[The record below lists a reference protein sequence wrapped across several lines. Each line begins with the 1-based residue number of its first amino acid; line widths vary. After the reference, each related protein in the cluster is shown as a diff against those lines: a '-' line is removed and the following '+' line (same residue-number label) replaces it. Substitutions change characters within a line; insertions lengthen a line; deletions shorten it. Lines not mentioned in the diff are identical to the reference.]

1 MSENYGL
8 DYTKVSH
15 TSLLEDWNNRV
26 LSDPRYKNLS
36 HASIYSYLQE
46 FMAGIM
52 DMTNYYIQRTAEENY
67 LDTAKL
73 DSSIIKLCHNLGYQ
87 PKRPVPARANISI
100 NLNGPLPSNLKEGDT
115 IWLNNKSLSFQFNG
129 LNYLLDAC
137 YSYRLTAGDIQNG
150 RSPSWTKK
158 IMYAVNGYEVQKDSY
173 IELRGNVSAVDRT
186 KLKEIG
192 IFQGKLTT
200 VEIDPITYSNQVG
213 YAFQE
218 YDIDD
223 LKFSNYFGTRDPFAY
238 KDKVYNPI
246 YGLCKIGI
254 GQDEKSAFLDGHL
267 FSIRDDAVELDPDIA
282 KKDEKDPQL
291 RIVAITSNPDK
302 TAKISFGNGIETVPG
317 LTSTTDKIYVQ
328 YLQTDGSDSN
338 FPDSSQSQI
347 RPEGKI
353 YASGDGRIV
362 NVSNNVTFLLESDLA
377 GGIDFESANS
387 MKINAKLFF
396 ASNMKLITLPDW
408 EAYLSTLV
416 DPIVVRN
423 AVAFGENQLD
433 DKANEHN
440 PGTTNLI
447 AYSILSDIY
456 RYANGRYKPINVFDS
471 NEDLTRLFLY
481 HDKQTYLDHLIDFV
495 KLICNPHQ
503 FCEEQ
508 EADNST
514 FGGYCKKIR
523 DDTEDR
529 TMMNSE
535 VVSIPPI
542 FHYFDV
548 VGNVIVDRHADMA
561 TFKEELENSIY
572 KWLSENTTF
581 GTKIY
586 KTDISKKILER
597 PEARGAN
604 IDIKVS
610 SWIMGVPETHSWEGS
625 VISTNRNVLILPRFD
640 FMGIDCSE
648 VFYDLQ
654 EKNIKINVP
663 EIGKADA
670 FSKVFLVEQD
680 GVSVDNE
687 KIYISLDRNITDSP
701 GSIELENEGGI
712 GSIATGSNV
721 FYDIV
726 FQVDSFDSEGNIT
739 SVDGNLRGCISNWIS
754 PKTSVSSTNA
764 RPISLPYQI
773 SMFKDYLK
781 DGKKTILNDGF
792 TIRKETFLRKGA
804 NDTGIIDS
812 LSENSLYYALKDA
825 IKRND
830 TVKYKNSDVVNTNYK
845 SIDIDLV
852 EENFRYFYPILK
864 PILDD
869 NVLDDNNNIVNYGSE
884 REIPVLRLQLRYT
897 YA

>member
-26 LSDPRYKNLS
+26 LSDPRYENLS

-46 FMAGIM
+46 FIAGIM

-100 NLNGPLPSNLKEGDT
+100 NLHGPLPSNLREGDT
-115 IWLNNKSLSFQFNG
+115 IWLNNKNLSFQFNG

-137 YSYRLTAGDIQNG
+137 YSYRLTGRDIQDG

-158 IMYAVNGYEVQKDSY
+158 IMYAVNGYEIQKDSY

-200 VEIDPITYSNQVG
+200 VEIDPVTYSNQVG

-223 LKFSNYFGTRDPFAY
+223 LKFSNYFGPRDPFAY

-254 GQDEKSAFLDGHL
+254 GQDEKSAFLDSHL
-267 FSIRDDAVELDPDIA
+267 FRIRDDAVELDPDIA

-328 YLQTDGSDSN
+328 YLQSDGSDSN
-338 FPDSSQSQI
+338 FPDSAQSQI

-353 YASGDGRIV
+353 YASGDGRIL
-362 NVSNNVTFLLESDLA
+362 NVSNNITFLLESDLA
-377 GGIDFESANS
+377 GGIDFESAKS
-387 MKINAKLFF
+387 MKINAKLFY
-396 ASNMKLITLPDW
+396 ASNMKLISLPDW
-408 EAYLSTLV
+408 KAYLSTLV
-416 DPIVVRN
+416 EPIVVRN

-456 RYANGRYKPINVFDS
+456 RYANGRYKPINVFDE
-471 NEDLTRLFLY
+471 NEDLSRLFLY

-495 KLICNPHQ
+495 KLICTPHQ

-523 DDTEDR
+523 EDTEDR

-610 SWIMGVPETHSWEGS
+610 SWIMGEPEKHEWSGS
-625 VISTNRNVLILPRFD
+625 VLSSNHDVLKLPRFD
-640 FMGIDCSE
+640 FAGNDCSE
-648 VFYDLQ
+648 VFFDLTQ
-654 EKNIKINVP
+654 KNIKINVP
-663 EIGKADA
+663 KIGNTDS
-670 FSKVFLVEQD
+670 FSKTFLVSDE
-680 GVSVDNE
+680 GVSVDDNY
-687 KIYISLDRNITDSP
+687 IYVKLDRDILQAP
-701 GSIELENEGGI
+701 GSGGESSGGI
-712 GSIATGSNV
+712 GTSFEQSVYYEIE
-721 FYDIV
+721 FE
-726 FQVDSFDSEGNIT
+726 VDSFQSEGNLEA
-739 SVDGNLRGCISNWIS
+739 VDLSLRMLIGIWLTAGRKSEG
-754 PKTSVSSTNA
+754 TTD
-764 RPISLPYQI
+764 RPIHLPYKI
-773 SMFKDYLK
+773 EYKDTYKEDNLVLLDVEK
-781 DGKKTILNDGF
+781 A
-792 TIRKETFLRKGA
+792 IRDEEFARIGA
-804 NDTGIIDS
+804 NNTSIVFG
-812 LSENSLYYALKDA
+812 LNENSLYYYLKES
-825 IKRND
+825 IN
-830 TVKYKNSDVVNTNYK
+830 TVGLGH
-845 SIDIDLV
+845 IDLETV
-852 EENFRYFYPILK
+852 EENFQYFYPILK
-864 PILDD
+864 PIFDD
-869 NVLDDNNNIVNYGSE
+869 NVLDDNNNIVNYGSD
-884 REIPVLRLQLRYT
+884 RDIPVLRLQLRYT

>member
-416 DPIVVRN
+416 EPIVVRN

-433 DKANEHN
+433 DNANEHN

-561 TFKEELENSIY
+561 VFKEELENSIY

-610 SWIMGVPETHSWEGS
+610 SWILGEPEKHEWSGS
-625 VISTNRNVLILPRFD
+625 VLSANRDVLTLPRFD
-640 FMGIDCSE
+640 FAGNDCSE
-648 VFYDLQ
+648 VFFELTQ
-654 EKNIKINVP
+654 KNIKINVP
-663 EIGKADA
+663 KIGTDNA
-670 FSKVFLVEQD
+670 FSKIFLISEE
-680 GVSVDNE
+680 GVSVDDNY
-687 KIYISLDRNITDSP
+687 IYVKLDREILQAP
-701 GSIELENEGGI
+701 GSGGESSGGI
-712 GSIATGSNV
+712 GGSFNQSV
-721 FYDIV
+721 YYEIEFEV
-726 FQVDSFDSEGNIT
+726 ESFQSEGNLGAVNQTLKNNI
-739 SVDGNLRGCISNWIS
+739 LNWIYS
-754 PKTSVSSTNA
+754 GVKQNGTTS
-764 RPISLPYQI
+764 RPIPLPYKI
-773 SMFKDYLK
+773 DYSDNYKIDLIFYSYYI
-781 DGKKTILNDGF
+781 DYTF
-792 TIRKETFLRKGA
+792 SIRDEEFSRAGA
-804 NDTGIIDS
+804 NDVT
-812 LSENSLYYALKDA
+812 LSGLNENSFYYALKSYINNNLGIVHVDL
-825 IKRND
+825 D
-830 TVKYKNSDVVNTNYK
+830 T
-845 SIDIDLV
+845 V
-852 EENFRYFYPILK
+852 EENFQYFYPILK
-864 PILDD
+864 PIFDD

-884 REIPVLRLQLRYT
+884 RDIPVLRLQLRYT

>member
-46 FMAGIM
+46 FIAGIM

-100 NLNGPLPSNLKEGDT
+100 NLHGPLPSNLKEGDT
-115 IWLNNKSLSFQFNG
+115 IWLNNKSLAFQFNG

-137 YSYRLTAGDIQNG
+137 YSYRLTASDIQNG

-192 IFQGKLTT
+192 IFQGKLST

-254 GQDEKSAFLDGHL
+254 GQDEKSAFLDSHL
-267 FSIRDDAVELDPDIA
+267 FWIRDDAVELDPDIA

-328 YLQTDGSDSN
+328 YLQTDGSNSN

-416 DPIVVRN
+416 EPIVVRN

-456 RYANGRYKPINVFDS
+456 RYANGRYKPINVFDT

-495 KLICNPHQ
+495 KLICTPHQ
-503 FCEEQ
+503 FCEDQ
-508 EADNST
+508 EADTTT

-561 TFKEELENSIY
+561 VFKEELENSIY

-586 KTDISKKILER
+586 KSDISKKILER

-610 SWIMGVPETHSWEGS
+610 SWILGEPEKHEWSGS
-625 VISTNRNVLILPRFD
+625 VLSANRDVLTLPRFD
-640 FMGIDCSE
+640 FAGNDCSE
-648 VFYDLQ
+648 VFFELIQ
-654 EKNIKINVP
+654 KNIKINVP
-663 EIGKADA
+663 KIGTAKA
-670 FSKVFLVEQD
+670 FSKIFLIAEE
-680 GVSVDNE
+680 GVSIDDNY
-687 KIYISLDRNITDSP
+687 IYVKLDREILQDPRS
-701 GSIELENEGGI
+701 GGESSGGI
-712 GSIATGSNV
+712 GGSFNQSV
-721 FYDIV
+721 YYEIEFE
-726 FQVDSFDSEGNIT
+726 VDSFMSEGNVAAASWAIKAGISAWVT
-739 SVDGNLRGCISNWIS
+739 AASESGN
-754 PKTSVSSTNA
+754 TDQ
-764 RPISLPYQI
+764 RPIPLPYKI
-773 SMFKDYLK
+773 GYEDHLENSY
-781 DGKKTILNDGF
+781 TEN
-792 TIRKETFLRKGA
+792 IRTEDFFRKGA
-804 NDTGIIDS
+804 NDMSIIGS
-812 LSENSLYYALKDA
+812 LNENAFYYFLKNA
-825 IKRND
+825 IKSNEEPLWN
-830 TVKYKNSDVVNTNYK
+830 K
-845 SIDIDLV
+845 IDLDAV
-852 EENFRYFYPILK
+852 EENFGYVYPALK
-864 PILDD
+864 PIFDD

-884 REIPVLRLQLRYT
+884 RDIPVLRLQLRYT

>member
-46 FMAGIM
+46 FIAGVM

-100 NLNGPLPSNLKEGDT
+100 NLHGPLPSNLKEGDT

-192 IFQGKLTT
+192 IFQGKLST

-254 GQDEKSAFLDGHL
+254 GQDEKSAFLDSHL
-267 FSIRDDAVELDPDIA
+267 FCIRDDAVELDPDIA

-317 LTSTTDKIYVQ
+317 LTSTTDTIYVQ

-338 FPDSSQSQI
+338 FPDSAQSQI

-362 NVSNNVTFLLESDLA
+362 NVSNNVTFILESDLA

-408 EAYLSTLV
+408 EAYLSTMV
-416 DPIVVRN
+416 EPIVVRN

-433 DKANEHN
+433 DNANEHN

-456 RYANGRYKPINVFDS
+456 RYANGRYKPINVFDA

-495 KLICNPHQ
+495 KLICTPHQ

-523 DDTEDR
+523 EDTEDR

-610 SWIMGVPETHSWEGS
+610 SWILGEPEKHEWSGS
-625 VISTNRNVLILPRFD
+625 VLSANRDVLKLPRFD
-640 FMGIDCSE
+640 FAGNDCSE
-648 VFYDLQ
+648 VFFELTQ
-654 EKNIKINVP
+654 KNIKINVP
-663 EIGKADA
+663 KIGTTEA
-670 FSKVFLVEQD
+670 FSKTFLVSEE
-680 GVSVDNE
+680 GVSIDDNY
-687 KIYISLDRNITDSP
+687 IYVKLDREILQEP
-701 GSIELENEGGI
+701 GSGGESSGGI
-712 GSIATGSNV
+712 GTSFNQSVYYEIEFEVES
-721 FYDIV
+721 
-726 FQVDSFDSEGNIT
+726 FQSEGNLEAVNQTLRNNILNWIYSGVKQNGTT
-739 SVDGNLRGCISNWIS
+739 SRPIPLPYKIDYSDTYKIDLLFFSISN
-754 PKTSVSSTNA
+754 
-764 RPISLPYQI
+764 
-773 SMFKDYLK
+773 DYTLS
-781 DGKKTILNDGF
+781 
-792 TIRKETFLRKGA
+792 IRDEEFSRAGA
-804 NDTGIIDS
+804 NDVS
-812 LSENSLYYALKDA
+812 LSGLNENSFYYALKSYINSVSGIVHVDL
-825 IKRND
+825 D
-830 TVKYKNSDVVNTNYK
+830 T
-845 SIDIDLV
+845 V
-852 EENFRYFYPILK
+852 EENFGYFYPILK
-864 PILDD
+864 PIFDD
-869 NVLDDNNNIVNYGSE
+869 NVLDDNNNIVNYGSD
-884 REIPVLRLQLRYT
+884 RDIPVLRLQLRYT